1 MRQPSGLTTRRP
13 TDMNMKDRDMLNPPV
28 NPEIAKTDMSKLRAG
43 KLAEKT
49 IRAGRK

>member
-13 TDMNMKDRDMLNPPV
+13 TDMNQKDRDMLLTPV
-28 NPEIAKTDMSKLRAG
+28 NPEIAKTDMGKLKAG

-49 IRAGRK
+49 LRVGRK